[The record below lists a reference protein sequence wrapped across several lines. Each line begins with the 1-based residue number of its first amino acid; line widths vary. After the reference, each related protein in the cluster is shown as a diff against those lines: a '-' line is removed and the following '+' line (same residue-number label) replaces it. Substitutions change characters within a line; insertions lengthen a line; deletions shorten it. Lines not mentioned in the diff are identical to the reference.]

1 MSDVFITEGFIFSL
15 LYHRHIKKT
24 YIMRSALRR
33 KGLLKIQI
41 KLLISLKFWIF
52 EVLLFIVINLM
63 SKFIQE
69 NVIN

>member
-1 MSDVFITEGFIFSL
+1 
-15 LYHRHIKKT
+15 
-24 YIMRSALRR
+24 MRSALRR

-69 NVIN
+69 NIFN